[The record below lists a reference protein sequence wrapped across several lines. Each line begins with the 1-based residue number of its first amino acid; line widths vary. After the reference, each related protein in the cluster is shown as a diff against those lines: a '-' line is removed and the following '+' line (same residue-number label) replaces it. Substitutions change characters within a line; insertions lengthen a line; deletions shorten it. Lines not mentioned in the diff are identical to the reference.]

1 MMRHTQQYEIKNK
14 EQEFMP
20 LLKELFNGF
29 SYKILLSTIDEPKTV
44 FQICNENDIAVSS
57 TYKKIRRLKDS
68 GILSIDKIVIN
79 EKGKKVVF
87 YKSKIQSIELML
99 NNQGVIW
106 QLKKNEKNPHV
117 KDVKDMQETSKQ
129 METTHY

>member
-1 MMRHTQQYEIKNK
+1 MMRHTQQYDFKNE

-29 SYKILLSTIDEPKTV
+29 SYKILLSTIDESKTV
-44 FQICNENDIAVSS
+44 FQICNENDIAISS
-57 TYKKIRRLKDS
+57 TYKKIRKLKDS

-87 YKSKIQSIELML
+87 YKSKIQSLELML
-99 NNQGVIW
+99 NKQGVIW
-106 QLKKNEKNPHV
+106 QLKKNEKKPNV
-117 KDVKDMQETSKQ
+117 KGI
-129 METTHY
+129 

>member
-1 MMRHTQQYEIKNK
+1 MRHTLQYDFKNE

-29 SYKILLSTIDEPKTV
+29 SYKILLSTIDESKTV
-44 FQICNENDIAVSS
+44 FQICNENDIAISS

-117 KDVKDMQETSKQ
+117 KDVKDMQKTSNQ

>member
-1 MMRHTQQYEIKNK
+1 MRHTQQYDFKNE

-29 SYKILLSTIDEPKTV
+29 SYKILLSTIDESKTV
-44 FQICNENDIAVSS
+44 FQICNENDIAISS
-57 TYKKIRRLKDS
+57 TYKKIRKLKDS

-87 YKSKIQSIELML
+87 YKSKIQSLELML
-99 NNQGVIW
+99 NKQGVIW

-117 KDVKDMQETSKQ
+117 KDI
-129 METTHY
+129 